1 MLNHKDSSTIYGT
14 TILSVRKNNQV
25 AIAGDGQVS
34 LGSTVLKS
42 NASAT
47 AVIRIATTD
56 TRTIARTT
64 GKKESR

>member
-42 NASAT
+42 NAKKG
-47 AVIRIATTD
+47 
-56 TRTIARTT
+56 ARN
-64 GKKESR
+64 